1 LVSLRIS
8 LSQWQW
14 RITNSYHDFS
24 SSLVRASTLLGCV
37 ALLLGL
43 CPLILLTYGKRIRLK
58 SKVASA
64 LLAEAREAD
73 AKRARAAAERKE
85 REKTVIGRRG
95 TVSKQTNLGAL
106 SEAER
111 EGEEGAG
118 ELEEDVIVEEDG
130 VVRREG
136 DEERRRREDGEG
148 VAGRT
153 I

>member
-1 LVSLRIS
+1 
-8 LSQWQW
+8 
-14 RITNSYHDFS
+14 
-24 SSLVRASTLLGCV
+24 
-37 ALLLGL
+37 
-43 CPLILLTYGKRIRLK
+43 LK